1 MSGREGRRPD
11 KRGREMSKEARALHE
26 MTDRPQLKHGGV
38 FFFGKIEKDA
48 KMGRKT
54 KTSLVV
60 QAGSSSI
67 PPRHVVKG
75 GRLCR
80 DTSTHFGQQI
90 TAGFWE
96 REGKGWPKKNGAR
109 IDRDVYVLPVLD
121 VAFSYLHL
129 NGIDQRKV
137 DIPC

>member
-1 MSGREGRRPD
+1 
-11 KRGREMSKEARALHE
+11 MSKEARTLHE

-38 FFFGKIEKDA
+38 LFLGKIEEKDA

-54 KTSLVV
+54 SLVV
-60 QAGSSSI
+60 QADSSSI

-75 GRLCR
+75 GRHCR

-96 REGKGWPKKNGAR
+96 REGKGAWPKKMAR
-109 IDRDVYVLPVLD
+109 ELT
-121 VAFSYLHL
+121 
-129 NGIDQRKV
+129 
-137 DIPC
+137 